1 MGPGPVV
8 PAPTREVIALGA
20 VGAVWQP
27 ILWGLLTGA
36 VAGGVGVAI
45 VLVGYY
51 RRRLS
56 DRDLALRDAEARSEE
71 LDLLEARLR
80 ELEDRVDF
88 TERLQPPSPPD

>member
-1 MGPGPVV
+1 M
-8 PAPTREVIALGA
+8 
-20 VGAVWQP
+20 WQP

-45 VLVGYY
+45 VLVGHY
-51 RRRLS
+51 RKRL
-56 DRDLALRDAEARSEE
+56 DDGNLALRDAEARLEE

-88 TERLQPPSPPD
+88 TERLPSPSPPEQARS